1 MEKVDSIR
9 VGLFV
14 VRYAVDISDFLINID
29 IDIDFT
35 TDLRYVLI
43 KHKDYIRFRNQLEEN
58 FDSEHFLWYEIYL
71 NTENSKYQIQDV
83 PKISWG
89 GEDKI
94 LIKTFKD
101 IVDYDKLY
109 LDFEAKEFGD
119 YRTKLNFSVLNE
131 ERTFIPLHWR
141 YYLVRVLESSEKLI
155 YEDKF

>member
-9 VGLFV
+9 IGLFV

-29 IDIDFT
+29 VDIDFT
-35 TDLRYVLI
+35 LDFRYVLI

-58 FDSEHFLWYEIYL
+58 FDSKHFLWYEIYL
-71 NTENSKYQIQDV
+71 DTESGKYQIQDV

-89 GEDKI
+89 GEGKI

-109 LDFEAKEFGD
+109 LDFETKEFGD
-119 YRTKLNFSVLNE
+119 YKTKLNFSVLNE